1 MEISN
6 KRTLAVEAV
15 AIGHPD
21 KVCDVIAGALVDA
34 FVAGDKKSRCGIEV
48 MMKDNI
54 VVLGGEV
61 YSSTIVDYDH
71 IVRNVFNKIVYPAN
85 HGLYT
90 DNIKIINLIGK
101 QSMEIHNAVD
111 ISEDEI
117 GGSDQ
122 GWMTGFATNETETF
136 MPIGCY
142 ITKHICD
149 FIVSEDCLIP
159 IGPDAKTQVVI
170 EYSDNKPV
178 RLVSILVSAMHQCD
192 IGEVRKYITD
202 AIITNK
208 IGLGDDIYTRF
219 IKDRD
224 LDIDIN
230 PAGTWNMGG
239 SVSDC
244 GMCNRKLA
252 CDQFSSASRISGGGL
267 HGKDISKMDYSANM
281 ICRYIAKNIVA
292 AGIANRAVVDV
303 SYSIGV
309 VEPTSVNI
317 ELDIN
322 KELEPELVKWVK
334 ENVGLQPIMIMRRF
348 GVDVPRYEAAATNG
362 HYGRTVKE
370 MELPEN
376 QLNYPWEKFDLVE
389 PLKKAFEPYIYG
401 KKRV

>member
-15 AIGHPD
+15 TIGHPD

-34 FVAGDKKSRCGIEV
+34 FVTGDKKSRCGIEV

-85 HGLYT
+85 HGLSP

-111 ISEDEI
+111 ISDEEI

-122 GWMTGFATNETETF
+122 GWMTGYATNETDTF
-136 MPIGCY
+136 MPVGCY

-149 FIVSEDCLIP
+149 FITKNVSLYE

-170 EYSDNKPV
+170 DYVDNKAV
-178 RLVSILVSAMHQCD
+178 RLNSVLVSVMHQCD
-192 IGEVRKYITD
+192 IENVRRYITD
-202 AIITNK
+202 AIVNNK
-208 IGLGDDIYTRF
+208 IELDRKIYDNF
-219 IKDRD
+219 ISGKDFV
-224 LDIDIN
+224 IDVN
-230 PAGTWNMGG
+230 PAGTWRMGG

-292 AGIANRAVVDV
+292 AGISNTATVDI

-309 VEPTSVNI
+309 VEPTSVSI
-317 ELDIN
+317 ELDTNREI
-322 KELEPELVKWVK
+322 EPMLVEWVK
-334 ENVGLQPIMIMRRF
+334 EHVGLQPIKIMRRF
-348 GVDVPRYEAAATNG
+348 GTDIPRYEVAALNG
-362 HYGRTVKE
+362 HYGKTYDE

-389 PLKKAFEPYIYG
+389 QLKKAFEPYIYG
-401 KKRV
+401 KKHT